1 MSSLGLFASNSP
13 DLELKKLAT
22 QKQQWVG
29 KKNKQKISRKEQ
41 GGLVKEKSFR
51 QWLLYYN

>member
-1 MSSLGLFASNSP
+1 MSSLGLFASHSP